1 MSAARQAAKAAASF
15 ASVKAVVV
23 LDGDG
28 KRLHAK
34 YYAPEF
40 AKRPATQQA
49 LEEKLMRKK
58 KDAGSGHLD
67 ANVVLLDGTVSVF
80 RTGSDGTVSRVARGV
95 PPSSVCVC
103 AVCHFFLLF
112 VLVPGLCFRRFF
124 FYSQRQAE
132 RASERETE
140 RETERQRERQR

>member
-1 MSAARQAAKAAASF
+1 MLGFGRNSRCWSRGAMSF

-34 YYAPEF
+34 YYAAEF
-40 AKRPATQQA
+40 AGPANAAKQA
-49 LEEKLMRKK
+49 SLEQKLMRKK

-80 RTGSDGTVSRVARGV
+80 RTGSDGTVS
-95 PPSSVCVC
+95 
-103 AVCHFFLLF
+103 
-112 VLVPGLCFRRFF
+112 
-124 FYSQRQAE
+124 
-132 RASERETE
+132 
-140 RETERQRERQR
+140 